1 MDDITMIISYEDRL
15 RLSELAGEL
24 TKYQWAVDNMW
35 IANFVYLILA
45 MLGGVL
51 LVMFIRVIVFDDMFY
66 DFKHENL
73 WTAILAVALVIIVP
87 VIIVLIAHE
96 FDVMEVNQ
104 IQAQIDEIYRI
115 YGYESGGGL

>member
-1 MDDITMIISYEDRL
+1 MIISYEDRL

-45 MLGGVL
+45 MLGGIL
-51 LVMFIRVIVFDDMFY
+51 LVMFLRVIVFDDMFY
-66 DFKHENL
+66 DFKNKGL
-73 WTAILAVALVIIVP
+73 WTAILSVILVIIFP
-87 VIIVLIAHE
+87 VIIVFIAHE

-104 IQAQIDEIYRI
+104 IQAQIDEIYRM